1 MAVVKTREDVKAI
14 LQNGQWVPVL
24 PNSQIP
30 KLILATDGVPDIAN
44 DGTKRTNGIAMP
56 TMTTEMTMKPP
67 LPNTTRGDLLYGT
80 TNPTAN
86 MSLLYQLND
95 GIGPTKT
102 DWYRFDRW
110 YSVDPTRDEV
120 SGRHYIFIL
129 RPDLNLTDPALSTA
143 EKVMLNSDAG
153 IAGDAF
159 WQYLAQ
165 YHPEIIASLTGEFRL
180 QSNLQSTSAVAS
192 GSGQGNS
199 IFNDGSTAFDASGK
213 NPVPIGMHSLIPFLT
228 GRVESLQQ
236 PDFSIKNYNLTQPYT
251 RYSIPY
257 AASAIES
264 QTGGSFDITFRDD
277 GQFSVRKLFYAWI
290 YYMDGVMRNKFKPK
304 DKYIL
309 YNAFDYATSVYDIM
323 VDATGENIIWW
334 SKYTGCFPTSVP
346 ISDLSFNKGSAPDSK
361 VSIPFVYYYHEDL
374 NVGSLLDLNFNSLG
388 YVYMRQVIGQ
398 AQANQSYYNAASKLM
413 FNPPVPYAA
422 IYNQTVGYG
431 NSFLG
436 KNQVG
441 RPVIFV
447 SQDERGN
454 PLMKLR
460 FMPAPI

>member
-1 MAVVKTREDVKAI
+1 MAI
-14 LQNGQWVPVL
+14 LQDFITFINNDVDSILTTAQYGELKVNGVKDVET
-24 PNSQIP
+24 N
-30 KLILATDGVPDIAN
+30 GVAFPTMSTQMTFKPPA
-44 DGTKRTNGIAMP
+44 DGTQRDSLFY
-56 TMTTEMTMKPP
+56 E
-67 LPNTTRGDLLYGT
+67 T

-86 MSLLYQLND
+86 MSLLYQVND
-95 GIGPTKT
+95 GIGPDGT

-129 RPDLNLTDPALSTA
+129 RPDLNLIDEDTSTPD
-143 EKVMLNSDAG
+143 KVMLNSDAG
-153 IAGDAF
+153 VAGDPF

-165 YHPEIIASLTGEFRL
+165 YHPEIIASLTGEFKL
-180 QSNLQSTSAVAS
+180 QSNLSTSTEAAS
-192 GSGQGNS
+192 SSGQGNS
-199 IFNDGSTAFDASGK
+199 RYNDGSTGYDASGK
-213 NPVPIGMHSLIPFLT
+213 NPVQLGMHAFIPFLT

-236 PDFSIKNYNLTQPYT
+236 PDYSIKNYNLTQPYT
-251 RYSIPY
+251 RFSIPY
-257 AASAIES
+257 AATALES

-277 GQFSVRKLFYAWI
+277 GQFSIRKMFYAWI
-290 YYMDGVMRNKFKPK
+290 YYMDGVMRNKFRPK
-304 DKYIL
+304 DKYII
-309 YNAFDYATSVYDIM
+309 YNAFDYATSIYDIM

-374 NVGSLLDLNFNSLG
+374 NIGALLDLNFNSLG
-388 YVYMRQVIGQ
+388 YVYMRQTLSQ
-398 AQANQSYYNAASKLM
+398 AQSDSGSIYSGSKLQ

-422 IYNQTVGYG
+422 IYNQTVGYS

-447 SQDERGN
+447 N
-454 PLMKLR
+454 NYNNKPLMKLR
-460 FMPAPI
+460 WLPMPT